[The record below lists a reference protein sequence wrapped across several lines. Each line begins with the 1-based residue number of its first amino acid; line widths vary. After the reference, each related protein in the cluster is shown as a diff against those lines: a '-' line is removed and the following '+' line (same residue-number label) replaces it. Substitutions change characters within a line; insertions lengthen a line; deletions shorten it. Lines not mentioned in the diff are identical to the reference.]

1 MMLLYLESNT
11 ISFKT
16 SLSLLRDL
24 FSCLQWIPATTHA
37 PRSAAMY
44 YFGSRETSLFWTI
57 QKHTICWEFFCVWIP
72 SLSTW
77 CKDDPYWSMH
87 QYFVL
92 FYWWIH
98 SNVWICHMQRIYST
112 CNLSIPVDGNWIIS
126 SHWHLQIMLFW
137 TFP

>member
-1 MMLLYLESNT
+1 MMLLYLESHT

-57 QKHTICWEFFCVWIP
+57 QKHTICWEFFVSGFRALAHGARMIHIEACISILYFFIDEYIP
-72 SLSTW
+72 
-77 CKDDPYWSMH
+77 
-87 QYFVL
+87 
-92 FYWWIH
+92 
-98 SNVWICHMQRIYST
+98 ICGYAT
-112 CNLSIPVDGNWIIS
+112 CNVSTQHAIY
-126 SHWHLQIMLFW
+126 LFQLMEIEL
-137 TFP
+137 FLVIDIYK